1 MAVMEKKYEMM
12 VLLAKTGLFFAHC
25 DGEYDRSEERF
36 ITDYIRNLSENE
48 HIPDSIMVMLHD
60 TIKHVYTLDTILE
73 DTRAL
78 LEGFNKDE
86 CRAIIQVIK
95 DFITR
100 LIVADGR
107 IDSNEQQHF
116 NEWMLFFKEYCD

>member
-1 MAVMEKKYEMM
+1 MCVIYPRSRSVYPEDIFCYVRCILLSGFIVCAVSAAPE
-12 VLLAKTGLFFAHC
+12 
-25 DGEYDRSEERF
+25 
-36 ITDYIRNLSENE
+36 
-48 HIPDSIMVMLHD
+48 
-60 TIKHVYTLDTILE
+60 ILVPC
-73 DTRAL
+73 
-78 LEGFNKDE
+78 K
-86 CRAIIQVIK
+86 VIK